1 MDLRIESIQ
10 HVSPHNSEKANKKGS
25 EGFSE
30 VIKGAISRVSRLD
43 KEANESIVGF
53 LQGKRDVTETMIA
66 LQKSEISMRLVLA
79 IRNKVIEAYREIMH
93 MNF

>member
-1 MDLRIESIQ
+1 MDLRIESI
-10 HVSPHNSEKANKKGS
+10 HPVSQHNSEKAHQKGS

-30 VIKGAISRVSRLD
+30 VIRGAISRVSRLD
-43 KEANESIVGF
+43 KEANEFIVDL
-53 LQGKRDVTETMIA
+53 LQGKTDVTETMIA